1 VLKAMAD
8 AGLDYFDGL
17 YVGNMMSASA
27 NNQQHLGA
35 YIADWVGQRGKDAY
49 RLESACS
56 SGAAA
61 FRSALIAVASG
72 DIDVAVAVGVEKM
85 TDSPST
91 EITASLATA
100 ADADWEVSQG
110 VSFVALNALIM
121 QRYLHEYGWKRTD
134 FANFSINAH
143 ANAMHNPFARF
154 HMLLTEKQ
162 FEEAGVI
169 CDPITLLDAS
179 PIGDGAA
186 AALLVPVDKLITT
199 PERPM
204 IRIAGSGAASDTIA
218 AHSRKDPIWLT
229 AAETSSRDAYKQA
242 GIGPDDIDLF
252 EYHDTF
258 SIYAALAL
266 EAIGFAIRG
275 KGWRLAAEGQIALNG
290 RIPCATM
297 GGLKARGFP
306 GGATGVYQ
314 AVEAAQQLRG
324 QAGANQVAE
333 AHYALIQSLGGPAST
348 AIAYVLE
355 RLN

>member
-1 VLKAMAD
+1 MREVAVIGIGQTEISEQWDKSLRELAGDAVLKAMAD

-35 YIADWVGQRGKDAY
+35 YIADWVGQRGKEAY

-143 ANAMHNPFARF
+143 ANAMHNPYARF

-186 AALLVPVDKLITT
+186 AALLVPVDKLI
-199 PERPM
+199 PSSERPM

-218 AHSRKDPIWLT
+218 AHARKDPIWLT
-229 AAETSSRDAYKQA
+229 AAENFIQGCVQA
-242 GIGPDDIDLF
+242 GRHRSEGHRSFRIPRCL
-252 EYHDTF
+252 YHHGR
-258 SIYAALAL
+258 SYRWKLVALQ
-266 EAIGFAIRG
+266 
-275 KGWRLAAEGQIALNG
+275 KGVRDPAWRLIM
-290 RIPCATM
+290 RSR
-297 GGLKARGFP
+297 K
-306 GGATGVYQ
+306 
-314 AVEAAQQLRG
+314 
-324 QAGANQVAE
+324 QVR
-333 AHYALIQSLGGPAST
+333 S
-348 AIAYVLE
+348 
-355 RLN
+355 RLQHLAD